1 VPLAGGLPVGSL
13 QRLRRHGVQLSLDDF
28 GTGHSSL
35 AVLQLCPVDEV
46 KLDRSFLAGSL
57 APGEPGVATAVAALG
72 GALRLRA
79 VAEGVE
85 AAEQALRLHEL
96 GYRLA
101 QGYHFGRPMAAER
114 FTALIEAGTEPARP
128 AAAA

>member
-1 VPLAGGLPVGSL
+1 MWVALTRWYAAPAVNVNTAPPDDARPAHRRWSRCRARHIVAHLPQLSA
-13 QRLRRHGVQLSLDDF
+13 RLRRHGVQLSLDDF

-35 AVLQLCPVDEV
+35 AVLQL
-46 KLDRSFLAGSL
+46 
-57 APGEPGVATAVAALG
+57 
-72 GALRLRA
+72 
-79 VAEGVE
+79 E